1 MAEQL
6 AAYTT
11 PRQFAEGLRYLLD
24 GIEHRAVRPQ
34 QGRAGPG
41 PSPTSDDRDDHEG
54 D

>member
-24 GIEHRAVRPQ
+24 GIDHLAGRPP
-34 QGRAGPG
+34 AETPG
-41 PSPTSDDRDDHEG
+41 SPLPAQHPTTATAPK
-54 D
+54 